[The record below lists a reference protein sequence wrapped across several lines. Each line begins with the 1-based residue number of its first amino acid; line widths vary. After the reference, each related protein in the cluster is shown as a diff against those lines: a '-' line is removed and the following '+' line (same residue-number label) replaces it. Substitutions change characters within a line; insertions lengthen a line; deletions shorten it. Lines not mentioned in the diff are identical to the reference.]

1 MILRGLWER
10 RTLSLVVLLIALV
23 PIASAAVGPVYS
35 AAARTAI
42 ARNALE
48 TAPVEGRGWRYT
60 TRFGS
65 IEEKLA
71 AFTAGARFTTPP
83 ILGMETSSGRVNDE
97 SVYTLLWQ
105 DGQCEHL
112 TLAKG
117 RCPGAARE
125 VMASAAS
132 GFKVGQRLRLTA
144 IVEMEPGA
152 ATRRVPAPLTVV
164 GIYRPGS
171 PSDPFWF
178 GRTLFSPSGAPGEG
192 RTDALFTV
200 PETRLGTYAI
210 GGGTDASGRPNGWTD
225 YGIVYVDPSRVEGAD
240 VPKLAA
246 IQASAERAGR
256 QSEAIVYSRVA
267 DTLRRLTA
275 DTGSLGV
282 PTLLVV
288 AQLVGLGWMLLFQ
301 TVGDLV
307 RARSAELALARL
319 RGHGRARVWR
329 YALTEPVLLL
339 AAAVPLGLLLGRVA
353 ADAMAKVLLPPGI
366 PVTFPVE
373 AVAAGAAAM
382 LGGVLAA
389 ALAAWRTATR
399 PVTEEWRRTPRR
411 SARGWVLDAVVLA
424 VTAVGLVEL
433 LATGVITDV
442 TGQSSGALAVPGLIA
457 LGTALLASRA
467 VPVLAGRLFGVTRR
481 RGGLGPFL
489 ALRQVARG
497 PVTAGSVIV
506 LGTAFGLATFA
517 VSAWSATSG
526 DYAETARF
534 HNGAPTAITVRPVEP
549 SRLLAAVDAAD
560 PSGTLAAPVVRMP
573 GPPQLIAT
581 DPARLAAVGHWR
593 PELAGGRS
601 LASAVSGLTGPDTPR
616 VWLRGE
622 RFRVAVTHDL
632 PPEGW
637 TIRLTALLR
646 VPDRLSPT
654 LIPLGELRGRSGVH
668 AWNLP
673 PSCRNAPCELR
684 AFQGEPVPPAQY
696 TESAFVRVRVTAMS
710 VRDDGRWTALDLPPW
725 RVDENPRE
733 RGGTFGITPVGNQT
747 LRPDTYRAEPA
758 ALAVADLG
766 RRALP
771 GLDNAYASPAHA
783 VATSAAAP
791 GLTEAGAV
799 VDLEQADRMAYGV
812 HEQAQF
818 QVWTRTSDV
827 AALERALA
835 GQGLSVVSRR
845 HAGEL
850 AASFAARGPGLALL
864 LLLVSALA
872 AAALALGRTVLALRT
887 AARRRGYELAALE
900 ASGAKVGAL
909 RVSLLLEQLITVMA
923 GTLSGVLAG
932 LVAAQAALRRIPQFT
947 EPPVTPPL
955 PHEIAAAPV
964 ALVVGAALLVTLLA
978 AATVSELL
986 LRGIRVERLRDAPA

>member
-42 ARNALE
+42 ARNALT
-48 TAPVEGRGWRYT
+48 TAPLEGRGWRYT
-60 TRFGS
+60 TKSGG

-71 AFTAGARFTTPP
+71 AFTAGAGFTAPP
-83 ILGMETSSGRVNDE
+83 ILGMETTSGRVNDE
-97 SVYTLLWQ
+97 AVYTLIWQ

-117 RCPGAARE
+117 RCPSAGRE
-125 VMASAAS
+125 VMASQAS
-132 GFKVGQRLRLTA
+132 GFTVGQRLRLSS
-144 IVEMEPGA
+144 IVEMEQSA
-152 ATRRVPAPLTVV
+152 NRRVPAPLTVV
-164 GIYRPGS
+164 GLYRPGS
-171 PSDPFWF
+171 PTDPFWF
-178 GRTLFSPSGAPGEG
+178 GRTLFSTTGDPGDG
-192 RTDALFTV
+192 KADALFTV
-200 PETRLGTYAI
+200 PETRLQTYAL
-210 GGGTDASGRPNGWTD
+210 GGGTDAKGRPNGWTD
-225 YGIVYVDPSRVEGAD
+225 YGIVYVDPARVEGTD

-246 IQASAERAGR
+246 MQASAEQAGR
-256 QSEAIVYSRVA
+256 ESEAIVYSRVA
-267 DTLRRLTA
+267 DTLKRLAA

-288 AQLVGLGWMLLFQ
+288 TQLVGLGWMLLFQ

-353 ADAMAKVLLPPGI
+353 AEAMARVLLPPGI
-366 PVTFPVE
+366 PITFPLE
-373 AVAAGAAAM
+373 AAAAGTAAT

-389 ALAAWRTATR
+389 ALAAWRIATR

-411 SARGWVLDAVVLA
+411 RARSWVLDVAVLA
-424 VTAVGLVEL
+424 VTALGLVEL

-442 TGQSSGALAVPGLIA
+442 SGQNSGALAVPGLIA
-457 LGTALLASRA
+457 LGTALLAGRA

-526 DYAETARF
+526 DYEEAARF
-534 HNGAPTAITVRPVEP
+534 HNGAPVAITVRPVEP
-549 SRLLAAVDAAD
+549 GRLLAAVAAAD
-560 PSGTLAAPVVRMP
+560 PSGTQAAPVIRMP

-581 DPARLAAVGHWR
+581 DPDRLAAVGYWR

-601 LASAVSGLTGPDTPR
+601 PAEALSGLKGPDTPR
-616 VWLRGE
+616 VWLKGE
-622 RFRVAVTHDL
+622 RLRVRVAHDL

-637 TIRLTALLR
+637 TMRLSAVLR
-646 VPDRLSPT
+646 VPDRRGPV

-673 PSCRNAPCELR
+673 LSCREAPCELR
-684 AFQGEPVPPAQY
+684 AFQGEPIPPDQY
-696 TESAFVRVRVTAMS
+696 TEPAFVRVRITAVS
-710 VRDDGRWTALDLPPW
+710 VREQGRWKALDLPPW
-725 RVDENPRE
+725 RVDGDPRE
-733 RGGTFGITPVGNQT
+733 HNDAFAITPVGNQT
-747 LRPDTYRAEPA
+747 LRPYTYRPEPA
-758 ALAVADLG
+758 ALVVGDVG

-771 GLDNAYASPAHA
+771 GLDNAFAAPADA
-783 VATSAAAP
+783 VSTSAAAP
-791 GLTEAGAV
+791 GLTEAGAI

-812 HEQAQF
+812 HEQAEF
-818 QVWTRTSDV
+818 QVWTRTADT
-827 AALERALA
+827 AALERALTE
-835 GQGLSVVSRR
+835 QGLTVVSRR
-845 HAGEL
+845 HVGEL

-887 AARRRGYELAALE
+887 AARRRAYELAALE
-900 ASGAKVGAL
+900 AAGARVPAL
-909 RVSLLLEQLITVMA
+909 RVALLLEQLITVAA
-923 GTLSGVLAG
+923 GTLAGLLAG
-932 LVAAQAALRRIPQFT
+932 LVAASAALRRIPQFA

-955 PHEIAAAPV
+955 PHDIATAPV
-964 ALVVGAALLVTLLA
+964 ALVVGAALLVSLLA
-978 AATVSELL
+978 AAVVSELL
-986 LRGIRVERLRDAPA
+986 LRGIRVERLRDTPA

>member
-10 RTLSLVVLLIALV
+10 RTLSLVVLLIAVV
-23 PIASAAVGPVYS
+23 PIASAAAGPVYS

-42 ARNALE
+42 ARNALT
-48 TAPVEGRGWRYT
+48 TAPLEGRGWRYT
-60 TRFGS
+60 TKTGD
-65 IEEKLA
+65 IEGKLA
-71 AFTAGARFTTPP
+71 AFTAGAGFTAPP
-83 ILGMETSSGRVNDE
+83 ILGMETTSGRVNDE
-97 SVYTLLWQ
+97 AVYTLIWQ

-117 RCPGAARE
+117 RCPSAGRE
-125 VMASAAS
+125 VMASQAS
-132 GFKVGQRLRLTA
+132 GFTVGQRLRLSS
-144 IVEMEPGA
+144 IVEMEQSA
-152 ATRRVPAPLTVV
+152 NRRVPAPLTVV
-164 GIYRPGS
+164 GLYRPGS
-171 PSDPFWF
+171 PTDPFWF
-178 GRTLFSPSGAPGEG
+178 GRTLFSTTGDPGDG
-192 RTDALFTV
+192 KADALFTV
-200 PETRLGTYAI
+200 PETRLQTYAL

-225 YGIVYVDPSRVEGAD
+225 YGIVYVDPSRVEGDD

-246 IQASAERAGR
+246 MQASAEQAGR
-256 QSEAIVYSRVA
+256 ESEAIVYSRIA
-267 DTLRRLTA
+267 ETLKRLTA

-339 AAAVPLGLLLGRVA
+339 AVAVPLGLLLGRVA
-353 ADAMAKVLLPPGI
+353 AEAMARVLLPPGI
-366 PVTFPVE
+366 PVTFPPE
-373 AVAAGAAAM
+373 AAAAGVAAM

-411 SARGWVLDAVVLA
+411 SARGWVLDVAVLSI
-424 VTAVGLVEL
+424 TALGLVEL

-442 TGQSSGALAVPGLIA
+442 SGQSSGALAVPGLIA

-526 DYAETARF
+526 DYEEAARF

-549 SRLLAAVDAAD
+549 SRLMAAVAAAD
-560 PSGTLAAPVVRMP
+560 RSGTMAAPVIKMP

-581 DPARLAAVGHWR
+581 DPDRLAAVGHWR

-601 LASAVSGLTGPDTPR
+601 LADALSGLKGPQTPR
-616 VWLRGE
+616 VWLKGE
-622 RFRVAVTHDL
+622 RFRVTVAHDL

-637 TIRLTALLR
+637 TIRLSALLR
-646 VPDRLSPT
+646 VPDRRTPT

-673 PSCRNAPCELR
+673 PICRESPCELR
-684 AFQGEPVPPAQY
+684 AFQGEPISPAQY
-696 TESAFVRVRVTAMS
+696 AESAFVRVRVTAMS
-710 VRDDGRWTALDLPPW
+710 VRDQGRWKALDLPPW
-725 RVDENPRE
+725 RVDQNPRE

-747 LRPDTYRAEPA
+747 LRPDTYRPQPA
-758 ALAVADLG
+758 ALVVG
-766 RRALP
+766 VVGSRALP
-771 GLDNAYASPAHA
+771 GLDNGYAAPAHA
-783 VATSAAAP
+783 VATSSAAP
-791 GLTEAGAV
+791 GLTDAGAI

-818 QVWTRTSDV
+818 QVWTRTADV
-827 AALERALA
+827 AALERALTE
-835 GQGLSVVSRR
+835 QGLTVVSRR
-845 HAGEL
+845 HASEL

-887 AARRRGYELAALE
+887 AARRRAYELAALE
-900 ASGAKVGAL
+900 AAGARVSAL
-909 RVSLLLEQLITVMA
+909 RVALLLEQLITVTA
-923 GTLSGVLAG
+923 GTLAGLLAG
-932 LVAAQAALRRIPQFT
+932 LAAASAALRRIPQFT

-955 PHEIAAAPV
+955 PHDIAAAPV
-964 ALVVGAALLVTLLA
+964 ALVVGAALLLSLLA
-978 AATVSELL
+978 AAAVSELL
-986 LRGIRVERLRDAPA
+986 LRGIRVERLRDTPA